1 MAEEVLK
8 KIQKA
13 EKEADEIILTANE
26 ESKNVAK
33 EIDQKIKEDGNKII
47 SDLQTELK
55 HLKEET
61 VEEANKSVDILLAK
75 EEENIK
81 DILNVDDKKID
92 EIANILRERVVK

>member
-13 EKEADEIILTANE
+13 EKEADEIILKANE
-26 ESKNVAK
+26 ESKNIAK
-33 EIDQKIKEDGNKII
+33 ETDQKIKEDGNKII
-47 SDLQTELK
+47 SDLKTELK
-55 HLKEET
+55 QLKEKT
-61 VEEANKSVDILLAK
+61 VKEANKSVDILLAK

-81 DILNVDDKKID
+81 DILNVDNKKID

>member
-13 EKEADEIILTANE
+13 EKEADEIILKANE
-26 ESKNVAK
+26 ESKNIAK
-33 EIDQKIKEDGNKII
+33 ETDQKIKEDGNKII
-47 SDLQTELK
+47 SDLKTELK
-55 HLKEET
+55 QLKEKT
-61 VEEANKSVDILLAK
+61 VKEANKSVDILLAK

>member
-1 MAEEVLK
+1 MK
-8 KIQKA
+8 Q
-13 EKEADEIILTANE
+13 
-26 ESKNVAK
+26 
-33 EIDQKIKEDGNKII
+33 
-47 SDLQTELK
+47 
-55 HLKEET
+55 LKEKT

>member
-13 EKEADEIILTANE
+13 EKEADEIILKANE
-26 ESKNVAK
+26 ESKNIAK
-33 EIDQKIKEDGNKII
+33 ETDQKIKEDGYKII
-47 SDLQTELK
+47 SDLKTELK
-55 HLKEET
+55 QLKEKT

>member
-8 KIQKA
+8 KIQKT
-13 EKEADEIILTANE
+13 EKEADEIILKANE
-26 ESKNVAK
+26 ESKNIAK